1 MTPTLAKATEF
12 SSSAAMVLH
21 ELEQSV
27 LAVSQTQ
34 SLAAIEAILAARNIF
49 ASGAGR
55 SGMAIKMAAMRWMHL
70 GLAVHVVGEITAP
83 AIGPEDLLVLASG
96 SGTTRSAIAAAEV
109 AKAVGAKVLVL
120 TTAPQ
125 SRLAQLADS
134 VLTIPAAAKQDYG
147 QDASQ
152 QFAGSLFE
160 QSVLLV
166 LDSLFHQMWTRSGE
180 TAQQLYTRH
189 ANLE

>member
-1 MTPTLAKATEF
+1 
-12 SSSAAMVLH
+12 MVLH

-34 SLAAIEAILAARNIF
+34 SLAAIEAILAAQNIF

>member
-1 MTPTLAKATEF
+1 
-12 SSSAAMVLH
+12 MVLH